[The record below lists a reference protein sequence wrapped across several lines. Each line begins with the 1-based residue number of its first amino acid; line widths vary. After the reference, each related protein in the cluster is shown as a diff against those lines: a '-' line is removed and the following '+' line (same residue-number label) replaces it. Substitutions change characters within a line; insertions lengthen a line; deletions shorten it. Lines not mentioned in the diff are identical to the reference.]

1 MKGKMRRSAM
11 EKAITEARD
20 PIKGS
25 ELAKKYGV
33 SRQVIV
39 QDIAILRAEGKGI
52 IATPQGY
59 LLPKKKKNSLQK
71 TIVTRHKEEADL
83 KEELTLMVDLG
94 VIIIDVIVEHPVYGE
109 IRGNLNIQ
117 SRLDIDNFM
126 NRLEKVEAKPLAE
139 LTDGVHMHT
148 IEVPSE
154 EVYEKLISLLRK
166 KNYLIEA

>member
-1 MKGKMRRSAM
+1 MKGKMRRISI
-11 EKAITEARD
+11 EKDIVEAKD

-25 ELAKKYGV
+25 ALAKKYRV

-39 QDIAILRAEGKGI
+39 QDIALLRAEGKAI

-59 LLPKKKKNSLQK
+59 LLPEKKRIGLQK
-71 TIVTRHKEEADL
+71 TIVTRHIKERDL
-83 KEELTLMVDLG
+83 KEELRIMVDLG
-94 VIIIDVIVEHPVYGE
+94 VKIIDVIVEHPLYGE

-126 NRLEKVEAKPLAE
+126 ARLEEVEAKPLAE

-154 EVYEKLISLLRK
+154 AVYQKLITLLRK

>member
-1 MKGKMRRSAM
+1 MKGNTRRRAI
-11 EKAITEARD
+11 EKAITEARG

-25 ELAKKYGV
+25 ELSEEYGV

-39 QDIAILRAEGKGI
+39 QDIALLRAEGKAI

-59 LLPKKKKNSLQK
+59 LLPKKQKDNLQK
-71 TIVTRHKEEADL
+71 TIVTRHKKEADL

-94 VIIIDVIVEHPVYGE
+94 VKIIDVIVEHPVYGE

-126 NRLEKVEAKPLAE
+126 MQLEDVEAKPLAE

-148 IEVPSE
+148 IEVPSDV
-154 EVYEKLISLLRK
+154 VYEKLIRVLRK

>member
-1 MKGKMRRSAM
+1 MEGKERRR
-11 EKAITEARD
+11 EIKNDIEAAKD

-39 QDIAILRAEGKGI
+39 QDIALLRAQGKEI

-59 LLPKKKKNSLQK
+59 LMPEKQNKSLQK
-71 TIVTRHKEEADL
+71 TIVTRHKQDQDL

-94 VIIIDVIVEHPVYGE
+94 VKIIDVIVEHPVYGE

-117 SRLDIDNFM
+117 SRLDIENF
-126 NRLEKVEAKPLAE
+126 LEQLKKEEAKPLAE

-154 EVYEKLISLLRK
+154 AVYEKLLRVLRK
-166 KNYLIEA
+166 NNYLIEA

>member
-1 MKGKMRRSAM
+1 MKGKIRRIAI
-11 EKAITEARD
+11 EKAIIEAKE

-25 ELAKKYGV
+25 DLAKEYGV

-39 QDIAILRAEGKGI
+39 QDIALLRAEGKGI

-59 LLPKKKKNSLQK
+59 MLPKKQEKSLQK
-71 TIVTRHKEEADL
+71 TIVTRHKKEEDL

-94 VIIIDVIVEHPVYGE
+94 INIIDVIVEHPVYGE
-109 IRGNLNIQ
+109 IRGNLNIK
-117 SRLDIDNFM
+117 SRLDIENFM
-126 NRLEKVEAKPLAE
+126 VRLEEVEAKPLAE

-154 EVYEKLISLLRK
+154 AVYEKLINRLRI

>member
-1 MKGKMRRSAM
+1 MKGITRRGAI
-11 EKAITEARD
+11 EKTIIEAKE

-25 ELAKKYGV
+25 VLAKKYGV
-33 SRQVIV
+33 SRQIIV
-39 QDIAILRAEGKGI
+39 QDIALLRAEGRDI

-59 LLPKKKKNSLQK
+59 LLPQKQKSSLQK
-71 TIVTRHKEEADL
+71 TIVTRHKEEKDL

-94 VIIIDVIVEHPVYGE
+94 VKIIDVIVEHPVYGE

-117 SRLDIDNFM
+117 SRLDIENFM
-126 NRLEKVEAKPLAE
+126 NRLEEVEAKPLAE

-154 EVYEKLISLLRK
+154 KIYDQLLSRLRK
-166 KNYLIEA
+166 NNYLIEA